1 MYDRVMKAQAEKP
14 RGRGVIELQ
23 EEGLPRSARQLFSGK
38 RVAELMV
45 RKLGVGE
52 SEWRS
57 LR

>member
-1 MYDRVMKAQAEKP
+1 MKAWAENP